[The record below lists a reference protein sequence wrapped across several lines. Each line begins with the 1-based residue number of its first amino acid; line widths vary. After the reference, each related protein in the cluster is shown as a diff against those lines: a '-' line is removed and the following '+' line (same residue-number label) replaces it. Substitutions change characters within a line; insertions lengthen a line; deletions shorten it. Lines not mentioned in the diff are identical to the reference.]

1 MEGKTKDATLDTS
14 STPYGLAQSCD
25 VHLGNYGITTTS
37 TVKLIDL
44 DLMYPHVFLRT
55 ILEQKK
61 CVSDWDCFVG
71 RFDFCWST
79 CDKTKGTCKTLLG
92 IQDLHMVCEG
102 VFPLLFR
109 HPNYLEPTDPS

>member
-1 MEGKTKDATLDTS
+1 
-14 STPYGLAQSCD
+14 
-25 VHLGNYGITTTS
+25 
-37 TVKLIDL
+37 
-44 DLMYPHVFLRT
+44 MYPHVFLRT
-55 ILEQKK
+55 LLEQKK

-71 RFDFCWST
+71 HFDFCWST

-109 HPNYLEPTDPS
+109 HPNYLEPTDHNMTRLKRAMRKLAVFCSEIPVVYSSAELRRNILIASTILFH